1 MKKMVMV
8 DSCVLLDIITDDPVW
23 CSWSSDILEKWGENH
38 ELAINHIIYSE
49 VSISFEHV
57 EEVERVIPAFVF
69 KRLQVPWEAAFLA
82 GKAFLRYRK
91 RQGGKTSPLPDF
103 FIGAHGTVL
112 DIPLIT
118 RDKKRFRSYFPKLQL
133 IAP

>member
-8 DSCVLLDIITDDPVW
+8 DSCVLLDIITEDPVW
-23 CSWSSDILEKWGENH
+23 CDWSSGMLEKWGEGH
-38 ELAINHIIYSE
+38 EIAINPIIYGE
-49 VSISFEHV
+49 VSVSFEHI
-57 EEVERVIPAFVF
+57 EEVERVIPAFIF
-69 KRLQVPWEAAFLA
+69 KRLQMPWEAAFLA

-91 RQGGKTSPLPDF
+91 QQGKKTSPLPGF
-103 FIGAHGTVL
+103 YIGAHSTVL

-118 RDKKRFRSYFPKLQL
+118 RDVKRFQFYFPRLRL